1 MAGVRVC
8 DHAGMNQRK
17 KTSEKTALALPEG
30 KSLMDLK
37 REGQARDLERQ
48 RRGELTGAEIGA
60 GMAAVVKRCKILK
73 YT

>member
-1 MAGVRVC
+1 M
-8 DHAGMNQRK
+8 DKRK
-17 KTSEKTALALPEG
+17 KTSEETAFALPEG

-60 GMAAVVKRCKILK
+60 GMAAIARRCKILK